1 MVKCRHRTQCEK
13 GVQPLIIV
21 AIFFYV
27 HVCTYILLFLSDN
40 GNANLEADLERAE
53 KEIEQLKTDR
63 EVAIEKKDK
72 QVKEGEELVAL
83 VLFRE
88 CLSVILLSF
97 HFISFPVADTSVEN
111 SHGKIQ
117 KGEVSDMMSYSFE

>member
-97 HFISFPVADTSVEN
+97 HLISCCRYFS
-111 SHGKIQ
+111 
-117 KGEVSDMMSYSFE
+117 